1 MDDTIDILAPGQRAG
16 RFEILRP
23 LHRGGQA
30 VVYLARP
37 WQPEQEAWEPLVQ
50 QMERRPVTSA
60 LIDKHKLCVLK
71 VAYPDQKDHLL
82 NEWDYLSRPAVKH
95 PRLIRTFSER
105 FSNEVTNRRRGQSD
119 MAFMEVPGKDGTPIK
134 LSYIALAYEPGG
146 SLKQELDRRNFQP
159 LPPGCAVQIALQ
171 ASEVL
176 HHLHTRAGLVH
187 HDISPSNIVLRLDT
201 VSLWS
206 HKPEAIVIDL
216 AAAESFDKPRQR
228 HIYGKHWYLPP
239 ERRQQG
245 VSNVSAQIDIYSLG
259 MVLYEMLAGRL
270 PEKSTTANTGSVR
283 HWQLEPIGEKNAQV
297 SAELNDLVMQAIE
310 RDPVK
315 REAYLPTM
323 HHFHERL
330 SRVPEA
336 GQSCTLQR
344 SWPVPQMRLVAIWA
358 AVALVLVLL
367 FGAGAALAMGDQDN
381 GVSETV
387 MPGIGPTVTP
397 VWTATPVPATAT
409 PTPRPTSTPAEANT
423 IENDARQSRAPAAT
437 PELRG
442 ERFAGY

>member
-1 MDDTIDILAPGQRAG
+1 
-16 RFEILRP
+16 
-23 LHRGGQA
+23 
-30 VVYLARP
+30 
-37 WQPEQEAWEPLVQ
+37 
-50 QMERRPVTSA
+50 
-60 LIDKHKLCVLK
+60 
-71 VAYPDQKDHLL
+71 
-82 NEWDYLSRPAVKH
+82 
-95 PRLIRTFSER
+95 
-105 FSNEVTNRRRGQSD
+105 
-119 MAFMEVPGKDGTPIK
+119 
-134 LSYIALAYEPGG
+134 
-146 SLKQELDRRNFQP
+146 
-159 LPPGCAVQIALQ
+159 
-171 ASEVL
+171 
-176 HHLHTRAGLVH
+176 
-187 HDISPSNIVLRLDT
+187 
-201 VSLWS
+201 
-206 HKPEAIVIDL
+206 
-216 AAAESFDKPRQR
+216 
-228 HIYGKHWYLPP
+228 
-239 ERRQQG
+239 
-245 VSNVSAQIDIYSLG
+245 
-259 MVLYEMLAGRL
+259 
-270 PEKSTTANTGSVR
+270 
-283 HWQLEPIGEKNAQV
+283 
-297 SAELNDLVMQAIE
+297 MQAIE